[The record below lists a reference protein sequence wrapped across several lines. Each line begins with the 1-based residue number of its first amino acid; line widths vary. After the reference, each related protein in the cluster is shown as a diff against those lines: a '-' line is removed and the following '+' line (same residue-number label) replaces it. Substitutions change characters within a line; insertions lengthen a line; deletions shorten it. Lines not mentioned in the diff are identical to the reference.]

1 MKFEGP
7 HVAPVKAACG
17 PKREDLTKEATETGH
32 QFALKALAA
41 RALVRRVS
49 ARVRRGK
56 DDCIAVY
63 ATHDRT
69 ARDIFYSTSALRRP
83 SLAGA
88 EVSAARD
95 RTATAMRIDFTPC
108 RSG

>member
-7 HVAPVKAACG
+7 HVALVKAGCG
-17 PKREDLTKEATETGH
+17 SKREDLTKEATETGH

-56 DDCIAVY
+56 DDCIAVC

-69 ARDIFYSTSALRRP
+69 ARDIFFDVRL

-88 EVSAARD
+88 EVSAASN
-95 RTATAMRIDFTPC
+95 RTTTAMRIDFSP
-108 RSG
+108 RSEER

>member
-7 HVAPVKAACG
+7 HVALVKAGCG
-17 PKREDLTKEATETGH
+17 SKREDLTKEATETGH

-69 ARDIFYSTSALRRP
+69 ARDIFLFDVRP

-88 EVSAARD
+88 EVSAASN
-95 RTATAMRIDFTPC
+95 RTTTAMRIDFTPC

>member
-7 HVAPVKAACG
+7 HVAPVKAGCG

-32 QFALKALAA
+32 PFALKALTA
-41 RALVRRVS
+41 RAPVRRVS
-49 ARVRRGK
+49 ARMRRGK
-56 DDCIAVY
+56 EDCIAVCVTY
-63 ATHDRT
+63 DRT
-69 ARDIFYSTSALRRP
+69 ARDIFLFDVRP

-88 EVSAARD
+88 EVSAAND
-95 RTATAMRIDFTPC
+95 RTARAMRTDFTPC

>member
-32 QFALKALAA
+32 PFALKALTA
-41 RALVRRVS
+41 RAPVRRVS

-56 DDCIAVY
+56 NDCIAVC

-69 ARDIFYSTSALRRP
+69 ARGIDVRP